1 MEEWILWLMIIIGS
15 IVLLISFIIVAILI
29 IKVDSNPYMDMVS
42 KNKSIS
48 LYGEINENKFEDK
61 SNSEWDSSYSYDV
74 INKNNPVSYDNIE

>member
-1 MEEWILWLMIIIGS
+1 MEEWILWLMVIIGS

-48 LYGEINENKFEDK
+48 LYGEINKNNFGDK